1 MKEKRIRVFSNLAIS
16 LDGKIAPHDNDAY
29 PLGTKTDL
37 KWLRQLRNES
47 DVVVMGAST
56 LRAWKRPCLASKKSH
71 RITNAILTTDGRG
84 IDPKWAFFKSDEISR
99 IIFYTKKLDR
109 DFEQAVFHQCQ
120 LIPLHPK
127 KNTAPQ
133 IVDTLVALGHR
144 AILVEGGGGL
154 MWEFAKENLIHE
166 YFVTLTPKIL
176 GGTTSPSLVAGPG
189 FPGGQEL
196 NLRLKAVK
204 KIGNELYL
212 HYVSPR

>member
-1 MKEKRIRVFSNLAIS
+1 VFFNQVSS
-16 LDGKIAPHDNDAY
+16 LDGKIAPHGNDAY
-29 PLGTKTDL
+29 SLGTKTDL

-56 LRAWKRPCLASKKSH
+56 LRSWKRPCLAAKKSH
-71 RITNAILTTDGRG
+71 RITNAILTSDGRG
-84 IDPKWAFFKSDEISR
+84 LDPKWAFFKSDEINR

-109 DFEQAVFHQCQ
+109 NFEQAVFSQCQ

-127 KNTAPQ
+127 KNVAPQ

-154 MWEFAKENLIHE
+154 MWEFAKENLIQD

-212 HYVSPR
+212 RYGARQ